1 MPGKKRRYGHYEGQ
15 TSRND
20 LILELNV
27 CREKGKVH
35 GCWISFRS
43 LALRRLETE
52 WCRVNRH
59 HTRTTHKA
67 HLSPDPA
74 GAGHLFAGLAT
85 AGLGQDG
92 LPFDV
97 ALVVG
102 VDGSVDVQRVL
113 QVLPSAG
120 VDHGPL
126 MCIS

>member
-1 MPGKKRRYGHYEGQ
+1 MQGER
-15 TSRND
+15 
-20 LILELNV
+20 
-27 CREKGKVH
+27 KGH
-35 GCWISFRS
+35 GCWVHSEF
-43 LALRRLETE
+43 ALRGLETE
-52 WCRVNRH
+52 GCSAITIT
-59 HTRTTHKA
+59 HTRTHSA

-74 GAGHLFAGLAT
+74 GAGHLFTGLTT

-102 VDGSVDVQRVL
+102 VDGSVDVEGVL

-126 MCIS
+126 TSLVSYRLIPSTERLPGEGR